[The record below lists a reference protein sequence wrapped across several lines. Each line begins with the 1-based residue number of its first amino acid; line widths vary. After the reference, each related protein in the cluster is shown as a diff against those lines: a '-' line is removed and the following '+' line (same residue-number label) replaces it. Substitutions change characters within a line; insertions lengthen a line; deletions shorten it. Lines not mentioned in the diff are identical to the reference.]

1 MKNRCKGN
9 LPALVFLAVLLF
21 AWQLGAMKADAAYI
35 IPSPVQILV
44 RLWELREPLFT
55 AHLPATMLCTGVGL
69 AILYMGFSA
78 FQIGGFSPARM
89 LAFYCLLLCG
99 CCLSTGAGC
108 AAAIAAELVAAL
120 AGQPQLLAVYCAS
133 GLAAGVFAPLGRVGS
148 CVSMSAGAV
157 LALLSQRPQSPA
169 AVLLAL

>member
-69 AILYMGFSA
+69 AISVVLG
-78 FQIGGFSPARM
+78 
-89 LAFYCLLLCG
+89 
-99 CCLSTGAGC
+99 
-108 AAAIAAELVAAL
+108 V
-120 AGQPQLLAVYCAS
+120 LLAVVMDAFPIAEKALYPVIIAS
-133 GLAAGVFAPLGRVGS
+133 QTIPTTALAPLF
-148 CVSMSAGAV
+148 V
-157 LALLSQRPQSPA
+157 LWFGLS
-169 AVLLAL
+169 LIHI